1 MPGTMGFITKA
12 KRRNHARFKA
22 RPKAGQ
28 KQRPGGGTWEEKTN
42 RQQRK
47 IVSVFDT
54 WVAALKRDLATRAK
68 NGATLPELST
78 YLDAQVPKLEDRLVE
93 VMTKGVEGAVKTVA
107 GDRFELPQVR
117 AKAEQLVRENVALV
131 RENLVP
137 NIHEKLSLALAAAIP
152 GLVIGG
158 LAVEQQKAVALAI
171 RNASAATRS
180 APAQYAGGYWVAI
193 FETQKTVGEVR
204 EDERASQGL
213 DPEPVKWNLDPRAV
227 HCQASPG
234 FFGCPDLA
242 GEYPGGWRTLK
253 TVPAG
258 QVTCRGNCRCHLSV
272 KRDGQWTR
280 TIFDD

>member
-1 MPGTMGFITKA
+1 MVVQTKH
-12 KRRNHARFKA
+12 RTHFQA

-28 KQRPGGGTWEEKTN
+28 KQRVGSGSWEEKTN

-54 WVAALKRDLATRAK
+54 WTAALKRELLSRAK
-68 NGATLPELST
+68 RGATIPELST
-78 YLDAQVPKLEDRLVE
+78 YLDNQIPKLEERLVE

-107 GDRFELPQVR
+107 GDRSELPQVR
-117 AKAEQLVRENVALV
+117 AKAERLAAENAALV

-137 NIHEKLSLALAAAIP
+137 HIHEKLSLALAAAVP

-158 LAVEQQKAVALAI
+158 LAVDQQKAVALAI
-171 RNASAATRS
+171 KNASAASRA

-193 FETQKTVGEVR
+193 FETQRTVGEVR
-204 EDERASQGL
+204 EDERLAQGL
-213 DPEPVKWNLDPRAV
+213 PIEPVKWDLDPRAE
-227 HCQASPG
+227 HCKPSPG
-234 FFGCPDLA
+234 FFGCPELA

-272 KRDGQWTR
+272 FRDGQWR
-280 TIFDD
+280 RGVFED